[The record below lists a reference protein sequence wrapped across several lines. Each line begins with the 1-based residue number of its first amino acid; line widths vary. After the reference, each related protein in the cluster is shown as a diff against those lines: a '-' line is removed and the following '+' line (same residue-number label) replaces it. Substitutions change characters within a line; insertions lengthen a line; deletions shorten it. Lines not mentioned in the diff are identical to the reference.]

1 MNRSP
6 LLERITIN
14 PEVCHGKPTIR
25 NKRYMVS
32 SMLGYLAAGETFE
45 SMLEEFEDLEQED
58 LLACLAYA
66 ALTVDLKEIAVY
78 PVAA

>member
-1 MNRSP
+1 MERSP
-6 LLERITIN
+6 LLARITIN

-25 NKRYMVS
+25 DKRYLVS
-32 SMLGYLAAGETFE
+32 SMLGYLAAGETFA
-45 SMLEEFEDLEQED
+45 SMLAEFEDLEEED

-66 ALTVDLKEIAVY
+66 ALTVDLHEVAVY